1 MFTRRSL
8 FGSGFEEDED
18 GLLSYA
24 NRTSAVA
31 TNSLP
36 ISEGHYNLGSLF
48 SLLKEEPHILVP
60 IVEGHNVVDPP
71 NLIGR

>member
-1 MFTRRSL
+1 MFIRRSL

-18 GLLSYA
+18 GLLSYP

-48 SLLKEEPHILVP
+48 SLLKEEPHISVP
-60 IVEGHNVVDPP
+60 KWKDMMLLTLPI
-71 NLIGR
+71 